1 MRMRKLIL
9 LFAML
14 FAVTEFALAQQRTVK
29 GTVFSSEDGQPIFGA
44 YVWDKDN
51 QSNGTT
57 TDIDGKFTLKVSAK
71 AKKLVFS
78 FLGMETKEVNI
89 KNDMKVVL
97 DPSAQTLDDVVIVGY
112 GSGKKIAN
120 TTASIVKVSSK
131 DLQSKPVGNP
141 IEAIQ
146 GKVAGIQM
154 FTNSGEP
161 SRLSSITI
169 HGPGTIGTAST
180 DPLYILDGVPTSYG
194 TIQSMNP
201 NDFESV
207 QVLKDASATSIY
219 GSRASNGV
227 IYITTKRGLSS
238 ERATITVSGMY
249 GISNVANTS
258 YFDRLM
264 SAEELLNFYE
274 SSGIYSKK
282 TVETIK
288 KTYGDND
295 TKWYKYFLRENRP
308 TYSGDVSISGG
319 TGKTSYYISSNLFSA
334 EGLKIRS
341 HYKKYGFRANINT
354 VLNKYARV
362 SLRSSLTLD
371 DVRTNKGL
379 RNSEYGGGLAW
390 QNLPWYSPYKK
401 DGSTYGEETIPGY
414 GTYSEEYR
422 ASKFDES
429 SKTLNS
435 HTVGSLILTPTD
447 NLRLNSTVALEVSDY
462 TDYYLRLPSHIGALG
477 NGSRNEE
484 FSRNVSWTFTNTAE
498 YSFKVSKENNFNI
511 LLGHEFRR
519 VDDRSFGYSGN
530 GIADD
535 RLVLPGNITKD
546 KEITGGKSG
555 SAYLSFFG
563 RLSYDYANKYFI
575 DATLRSDASSKFAK
589 ENRNAIFWSA
599 GLMWKL
605 KNENFLKDVSW
616 INAASVKLST
626 GTTGNQSIADYTY
639 LALSGKGKIYMEKAG
654 LAVATSGN
662 PNLTWEKQ
670 RKTTLGIDVTF
681 LNRLTLNA
689 EIYDRLTTD
698 MLMNVPSP
706 GTAGFNYVLE
716 NVGEYQNRGIDLRLD
731 ADIFK
736 NNKGDFLSAYVSFN
750 YNKDKVTDLFR
761 GLDNYEVPGT
771 GIVYKKGQPVQLYY
785 PLFKW
790 INPKTGLAEWY
801 ERGEDRTVT
810 QRDDSKVTNK
820 FDREALSQNTG
831 VSRYAPINGGF
842 GLNAQFKGFYMQA
855 DFTFSLG
862 KHIISNDL
870 YFSRNP
876 VKFSDLNQHRDVTDY
891 WKKEGDIAKFP
902 RLYNGVKFMEF
913 DDRMLLNSSF
923 ARLKNLTIG
932 YSIPNNILAKQNIL
946 KGAKIF
952 FTARNMLTFT
962 SFEGLDPEIDA
973 NLTVGANP
981 NTKQFS
987 MGMELKF

>member
-1 MRMRKLIL
+1 MRMRKLVL

-29 GTVFSSEDGQPIFGA
+29 GTVFSSEDGEPIVGA
-44 YVWDKDN
+44 YVRDKDN
-51 QSNGTT
+51 PNNGTT
-57 TDIDGKFTLKVSAK
+57 TDIDGKFTLRVSAK

-78 FLGMETKEVNI
+78 FIGMETKEENI

-169 HGPGTIGTAST
+169 HGAGTIGTADT

-219 GSRASNGV
+219 GLRAANGV
-227 IYITTKRGLSS
+227 IYITTKRGTSS
-238 ERATITVSGMY
+238 ERATITVNGMY
-249 GISNVANTS
+249 GISNVANTK
-258 YFDRLM
+258 YFEQFM
-264 SAEELLNFYE
+264 SSEELLNFFE

-282 TVETIK
+282 TAQNIRD
-288 KTYGDND
+288 TYGDNN

-319 TGKTSYYISSNLFSA
+319 TGSTNYYISSNIFSA

-341 HYKKYGFRANINT
+341 HYKKYGFRANLNT
-354 VLNKYARV
+354 VLNKYARI
-362 SLRSSLTLD
+362 SLRSALTLD
-371 DVRTNKGL
+371 DARVNTAR

-401 DGSTYGEETIPGY
+401 DCEPYWEESIPGY
-414 GTYSEEYR
+414 GTHSEEYR

-429 SKTLNS
+429 SKTLTS
-435 HTVGSLILTPTD
+435 HTVGNLIITPID
-447 NLRLNSTVALEVSDY
+447 DLRLSSTVALEVSDY
-462 TDYYLRLPSHIGALG
+462 TDYYLRQPSHISALG
-477 NGSRNEE
+477 NGIRREE
-484 FSRNVSWTFTNTAE
+484 FQRSVYWTFTNTAE
-498 YSFKVSKENNFNI
+498 YSFKAGLNNNFNV

-519 VDDRSFGYSGN
+519 IDTRSFGYEGN

-546 KEITGGKSG
+546 KTLTGGKSG

-589 ENRNAIFWSA
+589 DKRNAIFWSA

-616 INAASVKLST
+616 VNAASVKLSM
-626 GTTGNQSIADYTY
+626 GTTGNQSIPNYTY
-639 LALSGKGKIYMEKAG
+639 LALSGKGRNYMEKAG
-654 LAVATSGN
+654 LAVSAAGN

-670 RKTTLGIDVTF
+670 RKTTLGLDFTLF
-681 LNRLTLNA
+681 NRLTINA

-698 MLMNVPSP
+698 MLMDVPSP
-706 GTAGFNYVLE
+706 GTSGFAYVLE
-716 NVGEYQNRGIDLRLD
+716 NVGEYQNRGVDVRID
-731 ADIFK
+731 ADLLK
-736 NNKGDFLSAYVSFN
+736 NNKGDYLSAYVSFN
-750 YNKDKVTDLFR
+750 YNKDKITDLFR
-761 GLDNYEVPGT
+761 GLEEYEVPGT
-771 GIVYKKGQPVQLYY
+771 GIVYRKGDPVTLYY
-785 PLFKW
+785 PLFKG

-801 ERGEDRTVT
+801 QRGEDRTVT
-810 QRDDSKVTNK
+810 TRDDSKVTTQYDK
-820 FDREALSQNTG
+820 EALSQNTG
-831 VSRYAPINGGF
+831 ATRYAPINGGF

-862 KHIISNDL
+862 KNIIANDL

-876 VKFSDLNQHRDVTDY
+876 VIFNDLNQHKDVTDY
-891 WKKEGDIAKFP
+891 WKKEGDIAKYP
-902 RLYNGVKFMEF
+902 RLYRGVRFMQF

-923 ARLKNLTIG
+923 ARLKNLTVG
-932 YSIPNNILAKQNIL
+932 YSIPQSILAKQNIL

-962 SFEGLDPEIDA
+962 SFEGLDPEVDA
-973 NLTVGANP
+973 NLTLGANP